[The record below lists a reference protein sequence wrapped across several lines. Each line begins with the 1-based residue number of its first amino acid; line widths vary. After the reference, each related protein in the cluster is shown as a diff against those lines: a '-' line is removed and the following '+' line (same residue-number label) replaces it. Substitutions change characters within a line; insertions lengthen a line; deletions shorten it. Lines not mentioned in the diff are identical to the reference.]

1 VREII
6 RLSVDSVYF
15 AHEYSMKKSRRPQG
29 QQATL
34 EWVIGSNDN
43 FMLATGSQF
52 ERTLRNTAREIDKIQ
67 RWHR

>member
-1 VREII
+1 
-6 RLSVDSVYF
+6 
-15 AHEYSMKKSRRPQG
+15 MKKSRRPQG